1 MFRTPNPKNPFHS
14 THVERE
20 EELPPAKLDLRVDHA
35 QSVLAENDS
44 PDVPFRWS
52 LNVYRGCSHA
62 CAYCYARRTHEYLDL
77 GAGEDFERVI
87 VHKPDAPR
95 LLEAHFQRPSWVG
108 EPVNAAGVTDC
119 YQPVE
124 AKLGL
129 MRACLEVFARY
140 RNPITILTRSPLIL
154 RDLDLLRELAAH
166 GAVRVQISV
175 PVLDETFRR
184 ALEPGTRP
192 AAARLDAVHQLAQ
205 AGIPVG
211 VSLAPVIPGLT
222 DVAIPKALAAAA
234 EAGAAWV
241 FMGLV
246 RLPGSVAD
254 VFEARLRHT
263 LPGRADAVMDRIR
276 RARGGALGGGGFGD
290 RMRGHDLAWQVIQ
303 QQFRL
308 ERERLGLADRPP
320 PFADPSPFRR
330 PVDRRGQL
338 ALF

>member
-1 MFRTPNPKNPFHS
+1 MFRTPNPKNPFHAV
-14 THVERE
+14 HVERE
-20 EELPPAKLDLRVDHA
+20 EELPPARLDLRVDHA
-35 QSVLAENDS
+35 RSVLVENDS

-87 VHKPDAPR
+87 LHKPEAPR
-95 LLEAHFQRPSWVG
+95 LLEASFRRPSWVG

-140 RNPITILTRSPLIL
+140 RNPITILTRSPLVL
-154 RDLDLLRELAAH
+154 RDLDLLGELARH
-166 GAVRVQISV
+166 GAVRVQISI
-175 PVLDETFRR
+175 PVSDEAFRR

-192 AAARLDAVHQLAQ
+192 VAARLRAVADLAA
-205 AGIPVG
+205 AGVPVG
-211 VSLAPVIPGLT
+211 VSLAPVLPGLT
-222 DVAIPKALAAAA
+222 DSSLPGSLAAAR
-234 EAGAAWV
+234 EAGAAWA
-241 FMGLV
+241 FLGLV

-254 VFEARLRHT
+254 VFESRLRHT
-263 LPGRADAVMDRIR
+263 LPGRAEAVMDRIR
-276 RARGGALGGGGFGD
+276 RARGGQLGGGGFGE
-290 RMRGHDLAWQVIQ
+290 RMHGQDAAWQVVRR
-303 QQFRL
+303 QFEL
-308 ERERLGLADRPP
+308 ERKRLGLADRPP
-320 PFADPSPFRR
+320 PFAEPSPFRR
-330 PVDRRGQL
+330 PPPATGQL